1 MTVVLLRSSALYGA
15 ACCAL
20 LLQGCFAQAGANF
33 GRAVRCEEQVDD
45 AWTWGGHLATGVF
58 INRFDVALEVDGRA
72 ENRRGSALTTGL
84 QAGYT
89 VGNEDSRVR
98 FRFHLDGGLPLAW
111 SATPSWYVGGTT
123 ELPIRLGPLVPH
135 AEANRNYRFIGSHP
149 VLVPY
154 VRYRGHFEQGAVVFG
169 NAHDVSGG
177 LALRLHFSSHLL

>member
-1 MTVVLLRSSALYGA
+1 MKLAAWRAMALRGV

-20 LLQGCFAQAGANF
+20 LIEGCFVQAGANF
-33 GRAVRCEEQVDD
+33 GRAVRPEVDD
-45 AWTWGGHLATGVF
+45 SWTWGGHLATGVF
-58 INRFDVALEVDGRA
+58 INSFDLALEVDGRA

-89 VGNEDSRVR
+89 VGDEDSRVR
-98 FRFHLDGGLPLAW
+98 FRFHVDGGLPLAW

-123 ELPIRLGPLVPH
+123 ELPIRLGPLMPH

-169 NAHDVSGG
+169 DTHDVSGG